1 LSILFAL
8 AASCGLCAESFSATV
23 QKVPL
28 PRPRPPLNTAKN
40 TTKPAVPAAAQQNQ
54 AKHDANGSG
63 LSSYAQ
69 ANVGL
74 RGALFDT
81 RAHFKPMARPAAG
94 PFAVAPTPS
103 TSDADI
109 AAVKR
114 VIEAAR
120 KGREAEANAIQA
132 SISAPTTPIRRS
144 SATPPGSKPIRA
156 GRTPRCSAA
165 APRTHCGTTAS
176 TIAPCALSSPSS
188 SR

>member
-1 LSILFAL
+1 
-8 AASCGLCAESFSATV
+8 
-23 QKVPL
+23 
-28 PRPRPPLNTAKN
+28 
-40 TTKPAVPAAAQQNQ
+40 VPAAAQQNQ

-74 RGALFDT
+74 RGAMFDT

-120 KGREAEANAIQA
+120 KGREAEANATQA
-132 SISAPTTPIRRS
+132 SISDPVARKLAEWIILRS
-144 SATPPGSKPIRA
+144 DNTNPSFQRYAAWVEANIPETLRKLIQSKDHFCVQAFFFLYDLLHFFISEA
-156 GRTPRCSAA
+156 MV
-165 APRTHCGTTAS
+165 
-176 TIAPCALSSPSS
+176 
-188 SR
+188 